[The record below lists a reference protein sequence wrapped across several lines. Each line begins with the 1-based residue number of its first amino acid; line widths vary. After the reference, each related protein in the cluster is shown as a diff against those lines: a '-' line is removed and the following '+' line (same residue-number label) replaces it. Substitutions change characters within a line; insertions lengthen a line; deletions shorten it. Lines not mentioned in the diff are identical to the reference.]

1 MSEAKGRDVSG
12 GQFQT
17 AAGAPYSFSEGR
29 ATGRRN
35 EQKEG
40 YSMLDVLCP
49 TTTTTPSKAAAT
61 EAATTKPADGQQKRA
76 VRKLVRDLVGFIGTT
91 VNDLAATPRKTQ
103 PKRQRQRL
111 LYRHADKLTDAD
123 LDRLVVEIG
132 PARLMAALDRWTQP
146 SLFSVAAEEREVV
159 S

>member
-1 MSEAKGRDVSG
+1 
-12 GQFQT
+12 
-17 AAGAPYSFSEGR
+17 
-29 ATGRRN
+29 
-35 EQKEG
+35 
-40 YSMLDVLCP
+40 
-49 TTTTTPSKAAAT
+49 
-61 EAATTKPADGQQKRA
+61 
-76 VRKLVRDLVGFIGTT
+76 
-91 VNDLAATPRKTQ
+91 
-103 PKRQRQRL
+103 L